1 MDKLSKKIEE
11 LIIKKV
17 SVYITSLEN
26 MHLLETVHA
35 YIENNKD
42 KFTARTWDCNIKT
55 SAAMYKNILYDVEEF
70 NYLTMNL
77 EKIIKNFL
85 YKTSGK
91 YAPFMIFNSW
101 INILGEH
108 GYQEP
113 HCHGNCGCG
122 ILYLTEN
129 NSAIEFIVFPED
141 LRKKIIPKKGDVILF
156 DGGTHHRVVES
167 KKERISLAFNFKVE

>member
-77 EKIIKNFL
+77 EKII
-85 YKTSGK
+85 
-91 YAPFMIFNSW
+91 
-101 INILGEH
+101 
-108 GYQEP
+108 
-113 HCHGNCGCG
+113 
-122 ILYLTEN
+122 
-129 NSAIEFIVFPED
+129 
-141 LRKKIIPKKGDVILF
+141 
-156 DGGTHHRVVES
+156 
-167 KKERISLAFNFKVE
+167 